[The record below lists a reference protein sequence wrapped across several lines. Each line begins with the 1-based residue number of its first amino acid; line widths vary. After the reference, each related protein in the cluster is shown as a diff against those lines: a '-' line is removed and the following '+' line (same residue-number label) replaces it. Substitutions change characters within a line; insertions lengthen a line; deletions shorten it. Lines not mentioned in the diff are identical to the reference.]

1 MADSRHIPASPPP
14 AIDIAALLQRLDAEQ
29 AEARKLVEPN
39 KRALFAVL
47 APAGITRVT
56 VTFDGGGDSGQIEA
70 VDAFCGEET
79 AALPDGE
86 VTLSRRS
93 YRSDDV
99 EQVTLSVPE
108 AIEDLCYALLGQEH
122 GGWENNEG
130 GYGEFVFDVIADT
143 IELDMN
149 IRIGTSEY
157 HGHQW

>member
-1 MADSRHIPASPPP
+1 MADSQQVPTFQQP
-14 AIDIAALLQRLDAEQ
+14 AIDIAALMRRLDEEQ
-29 AEARKLVEPN
+29 ARARKLVEPN

-70 VDAFCGEET
+70 VEAFCG
-79 AALPDGE
+79 ADSASLPEGE
-86 VTLSRRS
+86 VTLERHS
-93 YRSDDV
+93 YRSDEA
-99 EQVTLSVPE
+99 EQIVLSVPE

-130 GYGEFVFDVIADT
+130 GYGEFVFDVAGDSIA
-143 IELDMN
+143 LDMN
-149 IRIGTSEY
+149 IRIETSEL

>member
-1 MADSRHIPASPPP
+1 MADSQQVPTTPQP
-14 AIDIAALLQRLDAEQ
+14 AIDIAALMRRLDEEQ
-29 AEARKLVEPN
+29 ARARKLVEPN

-70 VDAFCGEET
+70 MDAFCGDDS
-79 AALPDGE
+79 ASLPEGE
-86 VTLSRRS
+86 VMLERHS
-93 YRSDDV
+93 YRSDEV
-99 EQVTLSVPE
+99 EQIVLSVPE

-130 GYGEFVFDVIADT
+130 GYGEFVFDVAGGSIA
-143 IELDMN
+143 LDMN
-149 IRIGTSEY
+149 IRIETSEF

>member
-1 MADSRHIPASPPP
+1 MPNSQPIPASPQP
-14 AIDIAALLQRLDAEQ
+14 AIDIAALMRRLDAEQ

-39 KRALFAVL
+39 KHALFAVL

-99 EQVTLSVPE
+99 ELVALSVPE

-130 GYGEFVFDVIADT
+130 GYGEFVFDVTADR
-143 IELDMN
+143 IDLDMN
-149 IRIGTSEY
+149 IRIETSEY